1 MRNNKSLY
9 SDRKKEERAAENDM
23 NKLFMSM

>member
-9 SDRKKEERAAENDM
+9 SDIEREERADENDM